1 MIRSCHADSSAGVVA
16 DDRERPTS
24 LAAGGQERV
33 YTGCRGGALDDL
45 GLGGLKRGLDLAGQL
60 GGHFRWLLYGHL
72 IDQILWD
79 AAKNLGAA
87 KAIEAGNDEPPAS
100 KSGL

>member
-1 MIRSCHADSSAGVVA
+1 MRTHPPVLLLTIASGRLASRPADRNAST
-16 DDRERPTS
+16 P
-24 LAAGGQERV
+24 
-33 YTGCRGGALDDL
+33 GCRGGALDDL